1 MIYIPNFIIVEKTWN
16 LYVLFYFS
24 LRLVSGYK
32 TKQDILPEFFLKFYF
47 SVSDIGDIP
56 EAIRECQ
63 SLQVVDFS
71 SNPIPR

>member
-16 LYVLFYFS
+16 LCPFLFFFTG
-24 LRLVSGYK
+24 GYK
-32 TKQDILPEFFLKFYF
+32 TKQDILHEFFLKFYF